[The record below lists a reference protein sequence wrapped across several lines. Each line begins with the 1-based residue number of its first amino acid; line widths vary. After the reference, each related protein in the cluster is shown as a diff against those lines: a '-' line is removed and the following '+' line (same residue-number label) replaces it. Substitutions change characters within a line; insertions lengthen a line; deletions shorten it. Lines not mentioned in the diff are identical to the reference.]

1 MALSK
6 EFIETVKVLGYKLAV
21 ISGGFTFFAN
31 AIKKDLG
38 LDYAFANELEIVN
51 GHLTG
56 EVKGTIINADQKSML
71 MGLIAQQE
79 GLNKEQIVAI
89 GDGANDLPMLTS
101 AGLGIAYHAK
111 EIVREKAGQQL
122 GHGPMTSILHFL
134 GVSEEDI
141 QQIN

>member
-1 MALSK
+1 MPESSLNNILDRLKYTSGVQ

-38 LDYAFANELEIVN
+38 LDYAFANELEIVD
-51 GHLTG
+51 GKLTG
-56 EVKGTIINADQKSML
+56 NVKGTIINADQKSML

-89 GDGANDLPMLTS
+89 GDGANVSRCLQLLDLALPTMQKRL
-101 AGLGIAYHAK
+101 
-111 EIVREKAGQQL
+111 
-122 GHGPMTSILHFL
+122 
-134 GVSEEDI
+134 
-141 QQIN
+141 